1 MSRLHVQ
8 GSQQNTTLL
17 LSTKWQN
24 INVVDGLH
32 AHLLLALTFP
42 DGGEAMTASI
52 EIRAGV
58 KPRATGS
65 LMDNVSRG
73 TIQISGGFKGAT
85 CATLRN
91 SSNVELEIFIEMMV
105 P

>member
-42 DGGEAMTASI
+42 DGDEAMTVSI

-65 LMDNVSRG
+65 LMVNVSRG
-73 TIQISGGFKGAT
+73 AIQISGGFKGAT
-85 CATLRN
+85 RATLRN